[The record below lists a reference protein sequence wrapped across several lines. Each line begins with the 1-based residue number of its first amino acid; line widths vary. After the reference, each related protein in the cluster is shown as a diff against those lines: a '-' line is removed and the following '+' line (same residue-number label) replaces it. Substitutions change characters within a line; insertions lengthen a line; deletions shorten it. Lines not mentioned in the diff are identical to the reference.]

1 MVTNKIRRILSAIV
15 SAFTA
20 SVYEVDSEGNVAAEA
35 MAAEKTFRQKQDY
48 RLKIV
53 ITLVS
58 DADKNYKVALED
70 YYAITIGDLKETEVV
85 VTLVDAGKELTELYG
100 TKVTID
106 DTIVPALVKENPVQV
121 ITRDAE
127 GAAKKSKMRKLQQHG
142 IHGNKQ
148 DNLKKMMKKMTKKIG
163 SGKAM
168 DLLQKLRSPIYYMK
182 MDINI

>member
-1 MVTNKIRRILSAIV
+1 M
-15 SAFTA
+15 
-20 SVYEVDSEGNVAAEA
+20 DSEGNVAAEA
-35 MAAEKTFRQKQDY
+35 MTAEKTFRQKQDY

-53 ITLVS
+53 IALVS

-121 ITRDAE
+121 IT
-127 GAAKKSKMRKLQQHG
+127 
-142 IHGNKQ
+142 
-148 DNLKKMMKKMTKKIG
+148 
-163 SGKAM
+163 
-168 DLLQKLRSPIYYMK
+168 
-182 MDINI
+182 